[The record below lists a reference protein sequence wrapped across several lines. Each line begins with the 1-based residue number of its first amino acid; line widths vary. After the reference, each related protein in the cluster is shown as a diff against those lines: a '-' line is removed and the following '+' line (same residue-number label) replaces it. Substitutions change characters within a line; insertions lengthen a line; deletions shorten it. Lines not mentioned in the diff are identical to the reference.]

1 MVLNLLLLTPL
12 RVVEV
17 FLAARVIR
25 EVNLTLALRV
35 ALPPALEV
43 LVLQLPAPHQL
54 ELVIVPNQVFH
65 MRRREAEALLAIPV
79 IPEANLTLAPQ
90 LVLLPE
96 LAEPVRLKTAT
107 GT

>member
-1 MVLNLLLLTPL
+1 
-12 RVVEV
+12 
-17 FLAARVIR
+17 
-25 EVNLTLALRV
+25 
-35 ALPPALEV
+35 
-43 LVLQLPAPHQL
+43 
-54 ELVIVPNQVFH
+54 